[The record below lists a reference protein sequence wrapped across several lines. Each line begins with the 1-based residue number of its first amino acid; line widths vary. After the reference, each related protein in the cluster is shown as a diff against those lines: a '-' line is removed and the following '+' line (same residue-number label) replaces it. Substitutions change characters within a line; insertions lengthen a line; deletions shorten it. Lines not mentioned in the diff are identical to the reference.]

1 MKSRETF
8 LALAANYLP
17 ELWSDPIAYARG
29 EYLLREGQIEQYIY
43 LVQEGAVRAY
53 YQTEAEIQT
62 MRLGYTGNIINALP
76 SFLSGKP
83 SELSLQALKKTVVI
97 RAAKADL
104 MPLLKTHPEFLMLWN
119 EMLESLFL
127 DQFQREIDLLTASP
141 EERYLRVLKRSPKVF
156 QEVPHKYIAEYLR
169 MTPETLSRLKKS

>member
-8 LALAANYLP
+8 LGLAETYLP
-17 ELWSDPIAYARG
+17 GLWSAPMDFARG
-29 EYLLREGQIEQYIY
+29 EYLLREGQIEQHIY
-43 LVQEGAVRAY
+43 LIKEGAVRAY
-53 YQTEAEIQT
+53 YQSETELFTI
-62 MRLGYTGNIINALP
+62 RLGYNGNIINALP

-83 SELSLQALKKTVVI
+83 SELSLQTLKKTMVI

-104 MPLLKTHPEFLMLWN
+104 MPLLKTHQELLILWN

-127 DQFQREIDLLTASP
+127 DQFQREIDLLSASP